1 MTVANATTA
10 SSPAPIH
17 DAEGETLVHLDR
29 RAQFLTL
36 GAVMLG
42 MLLGSL
48 DQTIVGTAMP
58 RIVADLNGLQRYTW
72 VITGYLVA
80 STTMMPIFGKV
91 SDIFGR
97 KWLYMLGIV
106 VFLGGSMLSGI
117 AQSMEQL
124 IAFRVLQGAG
134 AGMMLPIAQAIIG
147 DIFTPAERG
156 KYQGLLGA
164 VFGLAII
171 IGPGLGGWITDNA
184 TWRWVFY
191 VNVPFAIAALAV
203 VFMVLPNETAL
214 HKRHSI
220 DWAGSA
226 ALILAVVPL
235 LLAISLGSTQPD
247 NQSSFAWDSP
257 QILGLFAMAAFFTI
271 SFIVIEL
278 RAAEPTVP
286 LDLFANRMFTNSVV
300 ITFFSGMSMFLAIL
314 YIPLFVQDVLGR
326 SATNSGVILTPM
338 MLAAMPVSI
347 ISGQILSRTGHY
359 RVLAIVGT
367 ACVAAGLYLFSTMT
381 VATGNDELARDM
393 VVMGLGLGTGMSLFT
408 IVVQNAFPVERL
420 GVVTSSLAFFRSIGG
435 AVGVALLGSI
445 MNTRFMDQFHAGLSA
460 LPAQLQSVVG
470 GYSPT
475 VLMNGSNQDLEAA
488 FATAGPSGAQLAQ
501 QVESIRV
508 NAFASGISEVFLV
521 GAGLLGVAVV
531 SSFFLKEI
539 PLRESHGRTGGGGAA
554 DATGTPAGTS
564 LEARAEAV
572 PAAVPAASPE
582 AAPQPLP
589 AD

>member
-1 MTVANATTA
+1 MTTASATAA
-10 SSPAPIH
+10 SSPAPID

-58 RIVADLNGLQRYTW
+58 KIVADLNGLQRYTW

-80 STTMMPIFGKV
+80 STAMMPIFGKI

-106 VFLGGSMLSGI
+106 VFLAGSMLSGI

-124 IAFRVLQGAG
+124 IAFRALQGAG
-134 AGMMLPIAQAIIG
+134 AGMMMPISQAIVG
-147 DIFTPAERG
+147 DIFPPAERG

-164 VFGLAII
+164 VFGLAVI

-191 VNVPFAIAALAV
+191 VNVPFAIAALGV
-203 VFMVLPNETAL
+203 VFLVLPNETAL

-220 DWAGSA
+220 DWAGSL

-235 LLAISLGSTQPD
+235 LMAISFGSTQPD
-247 NQSSFAWDSP
+247 NQSSFAWDSW
-257 QILGLFAMAAFFTI
+257 QILAMFAMAAVFTV
-271 SFIVIEL
+271 SFIAIEL

-286 LDLFANRMFTNSVV
+286 LDLFRDRIFTNSVV
-300 ITFFSGMSMFLAIL
+300 ISFFSAVGMFVAIL
-314 YIPLFVQDVLGR
+314 YIPLFVQDVLGH
-326 SATNSGVILTPM
+326 SATNSGVVLTPM

-367 ACVAAGLYLFSTMT
+367 AFVAAGLYLFSTMT
-381 VATGNDELARDM
+381 VATGNDELVRDM

-420 GVVTSSLAFFRSIGG
+420 GVVTSSLYFFRSIGG
-435 AVGVALLGSI
+435 TVGVALTGSI
-445 MNTRFMDQFHAGLSA
+445 LNTRFTDQFHAGLSS

-470 GYSPT
+470 GYSSAL
-475 VLMNGSNQDLEAA
+475 LMNGTRQDLEAA
-488 FATAGPSGAQLAQ
+488 FAKAGPSGAQLAQ
-501 QVESIRV
+501 QVESIRA

-521 GAGLLGVAVV
+521 GAGLLGIAFV

-539 PLRESHGRTGGGGAA
+539 PLRKSHDRTGGRGSAG
-554 DATGTPAGTS
+554 ATGAPTGT
-564 LEARAEAV
+564 
-572 PAAVPAASPE
+572 SPE
-582 AAPQPLP
+582 AAPRPLP

>member
-1 MTVANATTA
+1 MTAASATAA
-10 SSPAPIH
+10 SSPAPID

-58 RIVADLNGLQRYTW
+58 KIVADLNGLQRYTW

-80 STTMMPIFGKV
+80 STAMMPIFGKI

-106 VFLGGSMLSGI
+106 VFLAGSMLSGI

-124 IAFRVLQGAG
+124 IAFRALQGAG
-134 AGMMLPIAQAIIG
+134 AGMMMPISQAIVG
-147 DIFTPAERG
+147 DIFPPAERG

-164 VFGLAII
+164 VFGLAVI

-191 VNVPFAIAALAV
+191 VNVPFAIAALGV
-203 VFMVLPNETAL
+203 VFLVLPNETAL

-220 DWAGSA
+220 DWAGSL

-235 LLAISLGSTQPD
+235 LMAISFGSTQPD
-247 NQSSFAWDSP
+247 NQSSFAWDSW
-257 QILGLFAMAAFFTI
+257 QILAMFAMAAVFTV
-271 SFIVIEL
+271 SFIAIEL

-286 LDLFANRMFTNSVV
+286 LDLFRDRIFTNSVV
-300 ITFFSGMSMFLAIL
+300 ISFFSAVGMFVAIL
-314 YIPLFVQDVLGR
+314 YIPLFVQDVLGH
-326 SATNSGVILTPM
+326 SATNSGVVLTPM

-367 ACVAAGLYLFSTMT
+367 AFVAAGLYLFSTMT
-381 VATGNDELARDM
+381 VATGNDELVRDM

-420 GVVTSSLAFFRSIGG
+420 GVVTSSLYFFRSIGG
-435 AVGVALLGSI
+435 TVGVALTGSI
-445 MNTRFMDQFHAGLSA
+445 LNTRFTDQFHAGLSS

-470 GYSPT
+470 GYSSAL
-475 VLMNGSNQDLEAA
+475 LMNGTRQDLEAA
-488 FATAGPSGAQLAQ
+488 FAKAGPSGAQLAQ
-501 QVESIRV
+501 QVESIRA

-521 GAGLLGVAVV
+521 GAGLLGIAFV

-539 PLRESHGRTGGGGAA
+539 PLRKSHDRTGGRGSAG
-554 DATGTPAGTS
+554 ATGAPTGT
-564 LEARAEAV
+564 
-572 PAAVPAASPE
+572 SPE
-582 AAPQPLP
+582 AAPRPLP

>member
-1 MTVANATTA
+1 
-10 SSPAPIH
+10 
-17 DAEGETLVHLDR
+17 
-29 RAQFLTL
+29 
-36 GAVMLG
+36 
-42 MLLGSL
+42 
-48 DQTIVGTAMP
+48 
-58 RIVADLNGLQRYTW
+58 
-72 VITGYLVA
+72 
-80 STTMMPIFGKV
+80 
-91 SDIFGR
+91 
-97 KWLYMLGIV
+97 
-106 VFLGGSMLSGI
+106 
-117 AQSMEQL
+117 
-124 IAFRVLQGAG
+124 
-134 AGMMLPIAQAIIG
+134 
-147 DIFTPAERG
+147 
-156 KYQGLLGA
+156 
-164 VFGLAII
+164 
-171 IGPGLGGWITDNA
+171 
-184 TWRWVFY
+184 
-191 VNVPFAIAALAV
+191 
-203 VFMVLPNETAL
+203 
-214 HKRHSI
+214 
-220 DWAGSA
+220 
-226 ALILAVVPL
+226 
-235 LLAISLGSTQPD
+235 
-247 NQSSFAWDSP
+247 
-257 QILGLFAMAAFFTI
+257 
-271 SFIVIEL
+271 
-278 RAAEPTVP
+278 
-286 LDLFANRMFTNSVV
+286 
-300 ITFFSGMSMFLAIL
+300 
-314 YIPLFVQDVLGR
+314 
-326 SATNSGVILTPM
+326 
-338 MLAAMPVSI
+338 
-347 ISGQILSRTGHY
+347 
-359 RVLAIVGT
+359 
-367 ACVAAGLYLFSTMT
+367 MT